1 MSIPAKQQKVLKDLV
16 RTTTNKMSSLAPI
29 RTGNLRRKIKSANT
43 FSQVTGRISS
53 KEKIPG
59 LQSTLTYFYAPQGA
73 EYGQWFNDPPSVRS
87 KRRQSLKNTA
97 ERKGNWQYKD
107 NTFND
112 PTVQKLTQEY
122 VSMAVSNFV
131 KENIFQKFKS
141 IK

>member
-1 MSIPAKQQKVLKDLV
+1 MAIPAKQQKVLKDLV
-16 RTTTNKMSSLAPI
+16 RATTNKMSSLAPI
-29 RTGNLRRKIKSANT
+29 RTGNLRRRIKSANT
-43 FSQVTGRISS
+43 FSQVVGRVSS

-73 EYGQWFNDPPSVRS
+73 EYGKWFNDPPAVRS

-112 PTVQKLTQEY
+112 PTVKKLTQEY
-122 VSMAVSNFV
+122 VGLAVGNFV